1 MVNHYLR
8 NKMCSF
14 ELDEL
19 QVQVQ
24 DTIRKFAKEEIAPS
38 AIERDINQEF
48 PAQIIRKLG
57 ELGFMGMMVSPE
69 YGGSGFDTIT
79 YVIALEEISK
89 VDASVGVI
97 FSVHN
102 SLVNWIFEKYASAAL
117 KAKYLPKL
125 ASGELLGAYCL
136 SEPNAGSDATQIK
149 TSATYKNGKWYLN
162 GMKNWITNGQSA
174 DLYVIFANTDFDKGY
189 KGITAFAVEKG
200 SPGLE
205 PGKKED
211 KMGLRSSDT
220 CSIAMNNVE
229 VPEENVIGNVGE
241 GFYIAMRGLNG
252 GRIGIAA
259 QAVGISQ
266 GAFERVLPYSK
277 ERKAFG
283 KPIIEHQLI
292 QAKIAQMSMKINA
305 ARLLVYRVAW
315 LRDKGY
321 DHIREASEAKL
332 FASTIANE
340 VTRESVQILGG
351 YGYVREYE
359 VERMMRDAKVTEI
372 YEGTS
377 EIQHL
382 VITRE
387 LLKQM

>member
-1 MVNHYLR
+1 MV
-8 NKMCSF
+8 SF

-48 PAQIIRKLG
+48 PVQIIRMLG

-79 YVIALEEISK
+79 YVVALEEISK
-89 VDASVGVI
+89 VDASVAVI

-102 SLVNWIFEKYASAAL
+102 SLVNWIFEKYASATL
-117 KAKYLPKL
+117 KSKYLPRL
-125 ASGELLGAYCL
+125 TSGELLGAYCL
-136 SEPNAGSDATQIK
+136 SEPNAGSDATQIR
-149 TSATYKNGKWYLN
+149 TTATYENGKWYLN

-200 SPGLE
+200 TQGFE

-220 CSIAMNNVE
+220 SSIAMNNVE
-229 VPEENVIGNVGE
+229 VPEENVIGSVGE

-259 QAVGISQ
+259 QAVGIAQ
-266 GAFERVLPYSK
+266 GAFERVLPYSR
-277 ERKAFG
+277 ERKSFG

-305 ARLLVYRVAW
+305 ARLLVYRAAW

-340 VTRESVQILGG
+340 VTREAVQILGG

>member
-1 MVNHYLR
+1 MVP
-8 NKMCSF
+8 F

-24 DTIRKFAKEEIAPS
+24 NTIRKFVKEEIAPS

-189 KGITAFAVEKG
+189 KGITAFAIEKG
-200 SPGLE
+200 TPGLE

-241 GFYIAMRGLNG
+241 GFYIAMCGLNG

-259 QAVGISQ
+259 QAVGIAQ

-277 ERKAFG
+277 ERWAFG

-305 ARLLVYRVAW
+305 ARLLVYRAVW

-340 VTRESVQILGG
+340 VTREAVQILGG

>member
-1 MVNHYLR
+1 MI
-8 NKMCSF
+8 SF
-14 ELDEL
+14 QFDEIHE
-19 QVQVQ
+19 QVR
-24 DTIRKFAKEEIAPS
+24 DTIRKFALEEIAPS
-38 AIERDINQEF
+38 VIERDVHGEF
-48 PAQIIRKLG
+48 PWEIIKKLG
-57 ELGFMGMMVSPE
+57 ELGFLGMMVSPDW
-69 YGGSGFDTIT
+69 GGSGLDTIS

-102 SLVNWIFEKYASAAL
+102 SLVNWIFEKYGSDYL
-117 KAKYLPKL
+117 KEKYLRRL
-125 ASGELLGAYCL
+125 ATGEMIGAYCL
-136 SEPNAGSDATQIK
+136 SEPEAGSDATQIK
-149 TSATYKNGKWYLN
+149 TSARKVGDRWILN
-162 GMKNWITNGQSA
+162 GSKNWITTGQNA
-174 DLYVIFANTDFDKGY
+174 DLYVVFANSNFELGY
-189 KGITAFAVEKG
+189 KGITCFAIEKG
-200 SPGLE
+200 TPGFE

-220 CSIAMNNVE
+220 TSISITNVE

-259 QAVGISQ
+259 QALGIAQ
-266 GAFERVLPYSK
+266 GAFEASVRYAK

-292 QAKIAQMSMKINA
+292 QAKLAQMSMKINA
-305 ARLLVYRVAW
+305 ARLLIYKAAW
-315 LRDKGY
+315 LRDNGY
-321 DHIREASEAKL
+321 DHIQESSEAKL
-332 FASTIANE
+332 FATTIANE
-340 VTRESVQILGG
+340 ITREAVQIHGG
-351 YGYVREYE
+351 YGYVREYH

-382 VITRE
+382 VIARE
-387 LLKQM
+387 IMKRW

>member
-1 MVNHYLR
+1 MV
-8 NKMCSF
+8 SF

-24 DTIRKFAKEEIAPS
+24 DTIRKFAKEEIAPT

-48 PAQIIRKLG
+48 PTQIIRKLG

-102 SLVNWIFEKYASAAL
+102 SLVNWIFEKYASDTL
-117 KAKYLPKL
+117 KSKYLPKL

-136 SEPNAGSDATQIK
+136 SEPNAGSDATQIR

-174 DLYVIFANTDFDKGY
+174 DLYVIFANTDFEEGY

-200 SPGLE
+200 TPGLE

-229 VPEENVIGNVGE
+229 VPEENVIGSVGE

-259 QAVGISQ
+259 QAVGIAQ

-305 ARLLVYRVAW
+305 ARLLVYRAAW
-315 LRDKGY
+315 LRDNGY
-321 DHIREASEAKL
+321 NHIQQAAEAKL

-340 VTRESVQILGG
+340 VTRDAVQILGG